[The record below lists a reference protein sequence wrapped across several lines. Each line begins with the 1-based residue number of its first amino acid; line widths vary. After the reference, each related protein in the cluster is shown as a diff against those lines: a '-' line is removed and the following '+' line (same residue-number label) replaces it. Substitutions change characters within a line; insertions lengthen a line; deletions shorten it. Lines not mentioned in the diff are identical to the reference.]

1 MLENELSQKSIY
13 HHKPH
18 RFLLY
23 EKQNLPRISNLNH
36 KTKNYKIDFK
46 NDRNKPNVTTT
57 PIPIL
62 NSSLAKTI
70 LQTFIA
76 SSTDATFSPV
86 KTSAF
91 SFIQKIQKN
100 FIWSIKLINS

>member
-1 MLENELSQKSIY
+1 LENELSQKSIY

-23 EKQNLPRISNLNH
+23 EKQNLPRISNLNQ
-36 KTKNYKIDFK
+36 NFKIDFK

-91 SFIQKIQKN
+91 SFI
-100 FIWSIKLINS
+100 